1 VCLRLSLLNTKLHI
15 AITANQTSTNVNKIL
30 MAVNIAAQI
39 LMVVTTA
46 HVEADMHLQLIFTTA

>member
-1 VCLRLSLLNTKLHI
+1 M
-15 AITANQTSTNVNKIL
+15 NVNKIL

-46 HVEADMHLQLIFTTA
+46 HVEANMHLQLIFTTA